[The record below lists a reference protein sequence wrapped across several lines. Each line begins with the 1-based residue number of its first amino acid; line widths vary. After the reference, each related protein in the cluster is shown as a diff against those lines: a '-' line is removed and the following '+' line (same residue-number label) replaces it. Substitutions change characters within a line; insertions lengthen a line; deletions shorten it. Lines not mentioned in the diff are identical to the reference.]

1 MRAPASLL
9 VGLALILS
17 LSLSAPPVA
26 AAPVKELPVETFFKK
41 ATLSGLRF
49 SPNGKYVLCVVPYER
64 RQNLAVIDLE
74 KGTKNL
80 LSNFKDR
87 QVDSPRWAG
96 NDRIL
101 FLVDDQGKEEFSLY
115 AVNRDGKDPSNLVP
129 GRPVNFLPGFPGD
142 SKSLL
147 VMAAMTHADWW
158 DVAPISLT
166 TGKLS
171 PPVAKAPGDVQS
183 YLLDSKN
190 VVRIAVIR
198 DGEQL
203 IVLHRFANKEPWKQ
217 IASRHIDGEGWD
229 PIRFD
234 GDDRTLFVASDI
246 GRKTKAVFRYDT
258 QTGEMGELVHG
269 DDTYDVENV
278 VYDGSKKKVVAV
290 SYNADRER
298 FVWLDPELKK
308 IHARME
314 LSLPGVV
321 HRPLQFSDDGSRIIF
336 QSYGD
341 RDPGVYYLFDR
352 TTNKVSEIAVVKPEV
367 NPEEMAATQAVSYHA
382 RDQFLVHAYLTL
394 PVGVE
399 PKKLPLVIHPHGGPY
414 GIRDDWLFNAEVQ
427 FYANRGF
434 AVLQINYRGSGGYGR
449 AYEQAGFKKWGLE
462 MQNDLSDG
470 IAWAVAQG
478 IADPDRVVISGASYG
493 GYATMAGLTYTPE
506 LYVAG
511 INYVGVTNI
520 LDLMPKTAT
529 EERNY
534 WMRTRLG
541 DLSNFDDRKRIHD
554 TSPVHFA
561 DRVRVPL
568 LMAYG
573 KNDPRVKISHAYDI
587 ERALKKNDKPYE
599 LIVQDDEGHG
609 FRNEENSIAFYSRVD
624 AFLKKYVPK
633 KP

>member
-246 GRKTKAVFRYDT
+246 GRKTKAVYRYDT

>member
-1 MRAPASLL
+1 MRAPATFL
-9 VGLALILS
+9 VGLALIHSIS
-17 LSLSAPPVA
+17 LSVSPVA

-115 AVNRDGKDPSNLVP
+115 AVNRDGRDPSNLVP
-129 GRPVNFLPGFPGD
+129 GRSVNFLPGFPGD

-246 GRKTKAVFRYDT
+246 GRKTKAVYRYDT

-321 HRPLQFSDDGSRIIF
+321 HRPLQFSDDGNRIIF

-367 NPEEMAATQAVSYHA
+367 NPEEMAATQAVSYNA

-399 PKKLPLVIHPHGGPY
+399 PKKLPLIIHPHGGPY
-414 GIRDDWLFNAEVQ
+414 GIRDDWLFNPEVQ

-609 FRNEENSIAFYSRVD
+609 FRNEENSIAFFSRVD
-624 AFLKKYVPK
+624 AFLKKYVPR